1 MCVDQN
7 VINNGYKTYQMC
19 TSVQTLMYIHGASEI
34 MDKQWDLYELI
45 LPSLYTCLVIDDK
58 FHIIAKCIVMTF
70 RDLINTCDISSVGR
84 MLFMTS
90 KVFYTKCKTQFWE
103 FQSLRYILLVF
114 SVCFDKIKAYINHR
128 NRKIIVA
135 LFWRYRITEHATFIV
150 MGNRWQNVINHLLRK
165 YNNSLFSFIF
175 RLNH

>member
-103 FQSLRYILLVF
+103 FPIFKQRLHSLWLEMILT
-114 SVCFDKIKAYINHR
+114 SSIENI
-128 NRKIIVA
+128 KIIVA
-135 LFWRYRITEHATFIV
+135 LFCKYRKTKHATFIV